1 MKKNLISFAI
11 LVISLSWS
19 VFSFAQEKDELTY
32 RISTLKEGI
41 TKLGAVQTVAIFLNG
56 NDPLLTRIVE
66 DSISIDLAN
75 TGFTISSRELLEKI
89 VGEKLAKKRKAPTGG
104 TMSALEVGE
113 TVGADA
119 ILTGT
124 VIFKSGMV
132 DSILVQVASFQMID
146 VGSGKTL
153 LGILF
158 EAEKGA
164 ALSEI
169 SRNLNNIIE
178 KKME

>member
-1 MKKNLISFAI
+1 
-11 LVISLSWS
+11 
-19 VFSFAQEKDELTY
+19 
-32 RISTLKEGI
+32 
-41 TKLGAVQTVAIFLNG
+41 
-56 NDPLLTRIVE
+56 
-66 DSISIDLAN
+66 
-75 TGFTISSRELLEKI
+75 
-89 VGEKLAKKRKAPTGG
+89 
-104 TMSALEVGE
+104 MSALEVGE